1 MNEEPVMNTDPDNDP
16 ALAPSA
22 DSKAE
27 NRRKM
32 RVGKGLVILLV
43 GLAILA
49 FILYLMIG
57 FRAVSHA

>member
-1 MNEEPVMNTDPDNDP
+1 MTTDPDDDP

-32 RVGKGLVILLV
+32 NVGRGLVILIV
-43 GLAILA
+43 CLAVLA
-49 FILYLMIG
+49 FILYFMIG
-57 FRAVSHA
+57 FRTVSHV

>member
-1 MNEEPVMNTDPDNDP
+1 MNIDPDDDP

-32 RVGKGLVILLV
+32 NVGRGLVILIV
-43 GLAILA
+43 CLAVLA
-49 FILYLMIG
+49 FILYFMIG
-57 FRAVSHA
+57 FRTVSHV